1 MSVFRKFTPGAGA
14 GGFQR
19 KSSLPGTKSWVY
31 GQSLLSTG
39 CSDLDNA
46 CGTGI
51 PLGSI
56 MIVSEEI
63 GIHQASVLGR
73 LFMAEGIHS
82 KQRVLVISSKSS
94 EAVSMLVAKL
104 PSLRAAANSSG
115 SGTSVSSQSSSVNAI
130 RQSSSVN
137 AIRQSSS
144 VNAIRQSSSVNAI
157 RQSSSVNAIRQSSSV
172 NAIRQSSSV
181 NAIRQ
186 SSSVNTTRQSPSM
199 NATRQSPSMNAN
211 STTSPQPATKPRAW
225 QYGKYLSH
233 TSTLTRSLPHRPNRS
248 HSLLPLLRPQP
259 EREGYGAA
267 QCHRL
272 LLRGRNQSPDEHAL
286 GRRLL
291 LHALQGERVRRKSV
305 PRSLRHPRR

>member
-115 SGTSVSSQSSSVNAI
+115 SGTSVSNQSSSVNAI

-144 VNAIRQSSSVNAI
+144 V
-157 RQSSSVNAIRQSSSV
+157 
-172 NAIRQSSSV
+172 
-181 NAIRQ
+181 
-186 SSSVNTTRQSPSM
+186 

-233 TSTLTRSLPHRPNRS
+233 TSTLTRSLPHRPNGS

>member
-115 SGTSVSSQSSSVNAI
+115 SGTSVSNQSSSVNAI

-144 VNAIRQSSSVNAI
+144 VDAIRQSSSL
-157 RQSSSVNAIRQSSSV
+157 
-172 NAIRQSSSV
+172 
-181 NAIRQ
+181 
-186 SSSVNTTRQSPSM
+186 NTTRQSPSM

-272 LLRGRNQSPDEHAL
+272 LLCGRNQSPDEHAL

>member
-115 SGTSVSSQSSSVNAI
+115 SGTSVSNQSSSVNAI

-144 VNAIRQSSSVNAI
+144 VNV
-157 RQSSSVNAIRQSSSV
+157 
-172 NAIRQSSSV
+172 
-181 NAIRQ
+181 IRQ

>member
-63 GIHQASVLGR
+63 GIHQANVLGR

-104 PSLRAAANSSG
+104 PSLHAAANSSG
-115 SGTSVSSQSSSVNAI
+115 SGTSVSNQSSSVNAI
-130 RQSSSVN
+130 RQSSSV
-137 AIRQSSS
+137 
-144 VNAIRQSSSVNAI
+144 
-157 RQSSSVNAIRQSSSV
+157 
-172 NAIRQSSSV
+172 
-181 NAIRQ
+181 
-186 SSSVNTTRQSPSM
+186 

-259 EREGYGAA
+259 EREGCGAA

-291 LHALQGERVRRKSV
+291 LHALRGERVRRKSV

>member
-115 SGTSVSSQSSSVNAI
+115 SGTSVSN
-130 RQSSSVN
+130 
-137 AIRQSSS
+137 
-144 VNAIRQSSSVNAI
+144 
-157 RQSSSVNAIRQSSSV
+157 QSSSV

-272 LLRGRNQSPDEHAL
+272 LLCGRNQSPDEHAL

>member
-115 SGTSVSSQSSSVNAI
+115 SGTSVSNQSSSVNAI

-144 VNAIRQSSSVNAI
+144 VNA
-157 RQSSSVNAIRQSSSV
+157 
-172 NAIRQSSSV
+172 
-181 NAIRQ
+181 
-186 SSSVNTTRQSPSM
+186 
-199 NATRQSPSMNAN
+199 TRQSPSMNAN
-211 STTSPQPATKPRAW
+211 STTAPQPATKPRAW

-233 TSTLTRSLPHRPNRS
+233 TSTLTRSLPHRPNGS

-259 EREGYGAA
+259 QREG
-267 QCHRL
+267 
-272 LLRGRNQSPDEHAL
+272 
-286 GRRLL
+286 
-291 LHALQGERVRRKSV
+291 
-305 PRSLRHPRR
+305 

>member
-1 MSVFRKFTPGAGA
+1 MSVFRKFTLGAGA

-115 SGTSVSSQSSSVNAI
+115 SGTSVSN
-130 RQSSSVN
+130 
-137 AIRQSSS
+137 
-144 VNAIRQSSSVNAI
+144 QSSSVNAI

>member
-115 SGTSVSSQSSSVNAI
+115 SGTSVSN
-130 RQSSSVN
+130 
-137 AIRQSSS
+137 
-144 VNAIRQSSSVNAI
+144 
-157 RQSSSVNAIRQSSSV
+157 
-172 NAIRQSSSV
+172 QSSSV

-186 SSSVNTTRQSPSM
+186 SSSVNTTRQSPSMNATRQSPSM

-233 TSTLTRSLPHRPNRS
+233 TSTLTRSLPHRPNGS

-259 EREGYGAA
+259 EREGCGAA

-272 LLRGRNQSPDEHAL
+272 LLCGRNQSPDEHAL

>member
-115 SGTSVSSQSSSVNAI
+115 SGTSVSN
-130 RQSSSVN
+130 
-137 AIRQSSS
+137 
-144 VNAIRQSSSVNAI
+144 
-157 RQSSSVNAIRQSSSV
+157 QSSSVNAIRQSSSV

-211 STTSPQPATKPRAW
+211 STTSPQTATKPRAW

-291 LHALQGERVRRKSV
+291 LHALRGERVRRKSV

>member
-82 KQRVLVISSKSS
+82 KQRVLVSSSKSS

-115 SGTSVSSQSSSVNAI
+115 SGTSVSNQSSSANAI

-144 VNAIRQSSSVNAI
+144 VNAIRQLSSVNA
-157 RQSSSVNAIRQSSSV
+157 
-172 NAIRQSSSV
+172 
-181 NAIRQ
+181 
-186 SSSVNTTRQSPSM
+186 TRQSPSM

-233 TSTLTRSLPHRPNRS
+233 TSTLTRSLPHRPNGS

-259 EREGYGAA
+259 EREGCGAA